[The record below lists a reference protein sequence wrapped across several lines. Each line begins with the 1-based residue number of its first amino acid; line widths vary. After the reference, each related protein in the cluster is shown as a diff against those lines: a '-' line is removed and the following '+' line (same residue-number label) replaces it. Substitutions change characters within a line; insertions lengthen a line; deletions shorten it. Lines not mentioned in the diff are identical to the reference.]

1 MASNAVPTLCEVC
14 GEMQPS
20 RMDYLVHRKSCKV
33 RFPCGQCSE
42 TFESKK
48 KLAEH
53 EKAHRV
59 AYVCD
64 LCDTE
69 PFGSQDRLEE
79 HQCVA
84 HEVLLR
90 CPNCDETFNRADNR
104 DRHIK
109 DIHGDG
115 LHTCACGK
123 ILRRADN

>member
-42 TFESKK
+42 TFESNK

-59 AYVCD
+59 A
-64 LCDTE
+64 
-69 PFGSQDRLEE
+69 
-79 HQCVA
+79 
-84 HEVLLR
+84 
-90 CPNCDETFNRADNR
+90 
-104 DRHIK
+104 
-109 DIHGDG
+109 
-115 LHTCACGK
+115 
-123 ILRRADN
+123 